1 MKPVSGAS
9 FAFLVLMVV
18 AEIPASA
25 QIGYPGGYPPGGY
38 PPGGYPG
45 GYPPG
50 GYPGG
55 YPGGV
60 GLPIPHRKKKQ
71 QSKEP
76 KEQEA
81 ALQSYT
87 GVLRRIEDKSI
98 VLEAQD
104 TRILNFKRTD
114 KTKFLKNSEESKPSK
129 FKPGDHLLVEASQDD
144 QGFLYAVNVNLEK
157 EGTAQERAEA
167 SAPADVSTQSS
178 QDDDERPR
186 LRRSDAPAKAPS
198 PSQAPA
204 TVQDKA
210 PPPSQAP
217 ATAHDTKP
225 PQDTPAAQ
233 PQISDHARVAED
245 GDPDRPILRRGK
257 PAPRRREPDRE
268 IASAAPPER
277 PAAVSGPPAAAP
289 ADIEPAPEAPA
300 PPSASTAQDAT
311 LTKARTAVSTFMQGL
326 PNYVCTE
333 MITRYVNTTHVVD
346 WRPLD
351 TVSTEVV
358 YENGHERYTSIK
370 INGKESGKQRM
381 EDLSGAWST
390 GEFGS
395 VLADLF
401 SRATAAD
408 FRFRKPS
415 TIVGRSARIYD
426 FTVEHENSHWHV
438 QVPSQSVMPGYR
450 GSVWIDQQNGR
461 ILRIEMQASNLP
473 EAFPL
478 DRVESATD
486 YDYVRFGEKEFLLPV
501 HAEVLSCE
509 RDRNDCSRNTID
521 FRNYHKYEGESTIIF
536 DKDK

>member
-1 MKPVSGAS
+1 
-9 FAFLVLMVV
+9 MVV

-55 YPGGV
+55 YPGGGV

-76 KEQEA
+76 KDQEA
-81 ALQSYT
+81 ALQSFN
-87 GVLRRIEDKSI
+87 GILRRIEDKSI

-114 KTKFLKNSEESKPSK
+114 KTKFLKNSEEIKPSE
-129 FKPGDHLLVEASQDD
+129 FKPGDHLLVEASQDE
-144 QGFLYAVNVNLEK
+144 QGFLYAVNVNLDK
-157 EGTAQERAEA
+157 EGTAKERAEA
-167 SAPADVSTQSS
+167 SAPADVSTASPQ
-178 QDDDERPR
+178 DDERPR
-186 LRRSDAPAKAPS
+186 LRRADAPAQAPPAS
-198 PSQAPA
+198 PAPA
-204 TVQDKA
+204 TAQDKA
-210 PPPSQAP
+210 PP
-217 ATAHDTKP
+217 P

-233 PQISDHARVAED
+233 PQLSDHARVAED
-245 GDPDRPILRRGK
+245 DDPDRPVLRRGK
-257 PAPRRREPDRE
+257 PASRRSEPDRE
-268 IASAAPPER
+268 VASAPPPEK

-300 PPSASTAQDAT
+300 PPAAATAQDAT

-333 MITRYVNTTHVVD
+333 MVTRYVNTTHVVD

-358 YENGHERYTSIK
+358 YENGHERYTNIK
-370 INGKESGKQRM
+370 INGKDSGKQRM

-415 TIVGRSARIYD
+415 SIVGRSARIYD
-426 FTVEHENSHWHV
+426 FTVERDNSHWHV
-438 QVPSQSVMPGYR
+438 QVPSQSVIPAYR
-450 GSVWIDQQNGR
+450 GSVWIDEQNGR
-461 ILRIEMQASNLP
+461 VLRIEMQASNLP

-509 RDRNDCSRNTID
+509 RDKSDCSRNTID

-536 DKDK
+536 NK